1 MKKFCLTSITLLS
14 VILAFGQQ
22 DATNTELDRSKLLNV
37 KDVIQM
43 INFNKLQWSLFAI
56 YNDIECEPTSAELVI
71 SDIDNYL
78 SVVPTENNKP
88 GQIFEFNLLNK
99 YRDNISSLFQGL
111 QFFGSQ
117 SGAFIYDKKFETPVH
132 FCTSQDSSLV
142 VLISSVFIENVYNT
156 LRLTSK
162 QRATKVITTYI
173 LNSLASFEKSFSETD
188 IDYYGI
194 SCIYG
199 SKDFVNDRPFQT
211 EPEMITFIASAELIK
226 KYIDWELTE
235 DELVEA
241 ADIFISDRDML
252 MDVKKI
258 KINLE

>member
-37 KDVIQM
+37 KEVVKM
-43 INFNKLQWSLFAI
+43 MTFHKLQWTLAS
-56 YNDIECEPTSAELVI
+56 YNDIQHQPTSAEYVI
-71 SDIDNYL
+71 SEIDNFL
-78 SVVPTENNKP
+78 SIIPTEGDSQEK
-88 GQIFEFNLLNK
+88 IAEFYFLKK
-99 YRDNISSLFQGL
+99 YRDNIDKLFQEL
-111 QFFGSQ
+111 QFFGGQ
-117 SGAFIYDKKFETPVH
+117 SGAFIYDKKIDTPVH

-142 VLISSVFIENVYNT
+142 VLISSVFIEDVYNT

-199 SKDFVNDRPFQT
+199 SRNFVEDNSFRT
-211 EPEMITFIASAELIK
+211 KPEVITFIASAELIK

-258 KINLE
+258 KINIE